1 MQSESSNSKRSG
13 HKKCVKTSKRKKQGN
28 EQAILDACWSERGIA
43 KKLKLKMEEQMQH
56 IKKVKTPFTKRAPE
70 EKIKGGKNKSRVMM
84 VEESERIYP
93 TFVMRHN
100 SSSSNLKVTPL
111 RVSRNLISQAVLLD
125 EGEIKSSYA
134 TEEPSIQYDTS
145 LEEDTSP
152 LQSCIPN
159 FDRDPS
165 SLHKET
171 IAYNALKKQLNR
183 ITLELRRE
191 DSEQDLGKQR
201 RTREDRKIRL
211 KQPVYTKE
219 QILGRLNRSQ
229 DAIKITDEIVP
240 NTFSHSKMKHKS
252 KVGKPHT
259 RNSFKK
265 VIHPTKENAR
275 PITKL
280 TGHTNTISSKKHV
293 TRKYLGELY
302 TRIIFKVREIE
313 REKKMNPHKNRALT
327 SRQDTTGVNS
337 LKKLIFALKNKN
349 THK

>member
-1 MQSESSNSKRSG
+1 MQSGSSNSKKSDDKRRVVTN
-13 HKKCVKTSKRKKQGN
+13 KKKKQGN

-56 IKKVKTPFTKRAPE
+56 IKKVKTPFTKRIPE
-70 EKIKGGKNKSRVMM
+70 DKARASKKKSRVMM
-84 VEESERIYP
+84 VEEPERIYP

-111 RVSRNLISQAVLLD
+111 RVSRNLISRAVLLD

-145 LEEDTSP
+145 LEEDNSP
-152 LQSCIPN
+152 LQSHISN
-159 FDRDPS
+159 FDKDQS
-165 SLHKET
+165 SLHKES

-191 DSEQDLGKQR
+191 GSEQDLTKQR

-211 KQPVYTKE
+211 KQPIYTKE

-240 NTFSHSKMKHKS
+240 NTFKMKHIS
-252 KVGKPHT
+252 KIGKPHT

-265 VIHPTKENAR
+265 VIKYPTKENAK

-280 TGHTNTISSKKHV
+280 AGHPNKMSSKKHIA
-293 TRKYLGELY
+293 RKYLGELY

-313 REKKMNPHKNRALT
+313 REKKMNPHKSKAIT
-327 SRQDTTGVNS
+327 SRQDNTRVNS

-349 THK
+349 AHK